1 MQDASDGMEDGDVP
15 GSITGL
21 YRRWRQGHVES
32 LEKLVERFRPRL
44 LALARSTLKG
54 RVRRVADAEDAL
66 QGAFISFWEKAEDG
80 SLSESMDRN
89 DLWNVLGV
97 ITVRKSLRIR
107 EREFAKKRGGDRNHA
122 DQGVEGVS
130 APNQGESP
138 ELLCAEM
145 LELLEKELQPYAI
158 LKLSG
163 YTNREIAQ
171 EFDCTEKKIER
182 KLKLIRTVWL
192 REIGQWKS

>member
-1 MQDASDGMEDGDVP
+1 MQDAVNGLEDVDIA
-15 GSITGL
+15 GSITCL
-21 YRRWRQGHVES
+21 YRKWRQGHVES

-44 LALARSTLKG
+44 LALARSTLQG
-54 RVRRVADAEDAL
+54 RVRRIADAEDAL
-66 QGAFISFWEKAEDG
+66 QGAIISFWEKAEDG
-80 SLSESMDRN
+80 SLSENMDRN

-97 ITVRKSLRIR
+97 ITVRKALRIQ
-107 EREFAKKRGGDRNHA
+107 ERESAKKRGGDQHHV
-122 DQGVEGVS
+122 DQGVDWVP
-130 APNQGESP
+130 APHQSESP

-163 YTNREIAQ
+163 YSIREIAE

-182 KLKLIRTVWL
+182 KLKLIRTIWGQ
-192 REIGQWKS
+192 EISRWNS